1 MKTMLLNFR
10 KSFVYAMAIFAGV
23 VLATTSC
30 NPFGKDLGDG
40 DGDGD
45 GYVDNYSWSTD
56 VKESA
61 NQIVF
66 TVDFNSGFSGNTIY
80 NSSFTMVYTFTF
92 RNDICIGAINETTF
106 VSQVYADAYYSDS
119 GEGTKSG
126 KTITIDLTDDFA
138 DMTKTEV
145 RQIIQVMESQYNNSN
160 NNNN

>member
-30 NPFGKDLGDG
+30 NPYGKYLGDG
-40 DGDGD
+40 DEDGD
-45 GYVDNYSWSTD
+45 GYTD
-56 VKESA
+56 YGWATNMQESA

-66 TVDFNSGFSGNTIY
+66 TVDYNSGFSGNTAY
-80 NSSFTMVYTFTF
+80 NSSYTVVYTFTF
-92 RNDICIGAINETTF
+92 SNDIGTRAISETTF
-106 VSQVYADAYYSDS
+106 ESQVYADAYYS

-126 KTITIDLTDDFA
+126 RTITIDLTDDFA

-145 RQIIQVMESQYNNSN
+145 RQIIQLMEEQYNNN
-160 NNNN
+160 

>member
-56 VKESA
+56 VQESA

-66 TVDFNSGFSGNTIY
+66 TVDYNSGFSGNTAY
-80 NSSFTMVYTFTF
+80 NSSYTVVYTFTF
-92 RNDICIGAINETTF
+92 SNDICTRAISETTF
-106 VSQVYADAYYSDS
+106 ESQVYADAYYS

-126 KTITIDLTDDFA
+126 RTITIDLTDDFA
-138 DMTKTEV
+138 DMTKTDV
-145 RQIIQVMESQYNNSN
+145 RQIIQLMESQYNNN
-160 NNNN
+160 

>member
-30 NPFGKDLGDG
+30 NPYEKNLGDG

-56 VKESA
+56 VQESA

-66 TVDFNSGFSGNTIY
+66 TVDYNSGFSGNTAY
-80 NSSFTMVYTFTF
+80 NSSYTVVYTFTF
-92 RNDICIGAINETTF
+92 RNDICIGAISETTF
-106 VSQVYADAYYSDS
+106 ESQVYADAYYS

-126 KTITIDLTDDFA
+126 RTITIDLTDDFA

-145 RQIIQVMESQYNNSN
+145 RQIIQLMESQYNNN
-160 NNNN
+160 

>member
-30 NPFGKDLGDG
+30 NPFGKYLGDGDG

-45 GYVDNYSWSTD
+45 GYVTWSTD
-56 VKESA
+56 IQESA

-66 TVDFNSGFSGNTIY
+66 TVDYNSGFSGNTIY
-80 NSSFTMVYTFTF
+80 NPSYTMVYTFTF
-92 RNDICIGAINETTF
+92 RNDICIGAISETTF
-106 VSQVYADAYYSDS
+106 ESQVYADAYYS

-126 KTITIDLTDDFA
+126 RTITIDLTDDFA

-145 RQIIQVMESQYNNSN
+145 RQIIQVMESQYNNN